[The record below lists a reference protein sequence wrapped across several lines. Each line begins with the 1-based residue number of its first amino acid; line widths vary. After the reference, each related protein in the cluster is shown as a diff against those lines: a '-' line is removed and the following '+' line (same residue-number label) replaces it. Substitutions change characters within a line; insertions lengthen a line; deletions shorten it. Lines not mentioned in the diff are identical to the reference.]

1 MKTRVQNLSLA
12 VVLVLLT
19 LAFGA
24 LAPGFLRPSALASM
38 ANQVAPLIVASAGLT
53 LVLIVGGIDLSV
65 GSVLALA
72 SVLTGL
78 AMVQLELPFGVSCL
92 FGLLAGSLCG
102 VINGAVTARA
112 RVPSFI
118 VTLGMLE
125 IARGLAYLVT
135 SSQTQYL
142 GGRVGTLARPLPGL
156 GLSPSLLLAVAVVLG
171 CQTLLSRT
179 VFGRQLVALGTN
191 EEALELVGVNT
202 RRLKVWTFTLC
213 GALAGLAG
221 ALHTAYLETAD
232 PNAAVGLELSAIA
245 AVVIGGTSL
254 MGGRGSVVGSF
265 LGVLI
270 IAVLQSGL
278 AQLGA
283 NEPVKRVTTG
293 AVIVAAVVL
302 DQMRQRRASRRD
314 AERSS
319 SAASA
324 SISSA
329 EEPEEALQEP
339 PGGEDSQDP
348 GRKLE

>member
-1 MKTRVQNLSLA
+1 MSWASSGFRRQNLGLA
-12 VVLVLLT
+12 AVLVLLT
-19 LAFGA
+19 LTFGA
-24 LAPGFLRPSALASM
+24 LAPGFLRPASLASM
-38 ANQVAPLIVASAGLT
+38 ANQVAPLTVASAGLT

-72 SVLTGL
+72 SVLIGL
-78 AMVQLELPFGVSCL
+78 GMVQLELPFALASL
-92 FGLLAGSLCG
+92 FGLAAGSLCG
-102 VINGAVTARA
+102 FVNGWVTARA

-156 GLSPSLLLAVAVVLG
+156 GLSASLLLAVLVVAL
-171 CQTLLSRT
+171 CQIVLTRT

-191 EEALELVGVNT
+191 EDALELVGVDP

-221 ALHTAYLETAD
+221 ALHTGYLETAD

-283 NEPVKRVTTG
+283 NEPAKRVTTG

-302 DQMRQRRASRRD
+302 DQLRRHRARRP
-314 AERSS
+314 
-319 SAASA
+319 SA
-324 SISSA
+324 A
-329 EEPEEALQEP
+329 EEPEEPLEEP
-339 PGGEDSQDP
+339 ARRQDSEDPGG
-348 GRKLE
+348 